1 MNTAQEAL
9 RIGFELDRRFHWLRG
24 EMDLD
29 ERTLATKEPALLT
42 LARVLDGHG
51 IAWAIVGGIAAQVHL
66 DEPQTTLDI
75 EVAVLD
81 RAAPPVAELV
91 AAGFRHQAS
100 FLYSDQWIGAGDVP
114 VQFADD
120 PVWHEGIGRAVRVAL
135 GDTTLPILRAIDLL
149 RTKLLAARDPARRKS
164 KRLRDVAD
172 AVALVE
178 QTPALLDE
186 LSDDQRA
193 WLQLQ

>member
-1 MNTAQEAL
+1 MHTAQEAL

-24 EMDLD
+24 DMDLAD
-29 ERTLATKEPALLT
+29 KTEATKEPALLA

-51 IAWAIVGGIAAQVHL
+51 IPWAIIGGIAAQVHL
-66 DEPQTTLDI
+66 DEPRTTLDI
-75 EVAVLD
+75 DVAVLD
-81 RAAPPVAELV
+81 RAGLPMAELV

-100 FLYSDQWIGAGDVP
+100 FPYSDNWLGAGDVP

-120 PVWHEGIGRAVRVAL
+120 PVWRDAIGRAARVTL
-135 GDTTLPILRAIDLL
+135 GDTTLPILAAIDLL
-149 RTKLLAARDPARRKS
+149 RAKLVAARDPARRKS

-178 QTPALLDE
+178 QTPSLLDE
-186 LSDDQRA
+186 LNHDERA
-193 WLQLQ
+193 WLQVQ